1 MTRSV
6 TQVESAGATSVDS
19 SRDYDRDLRERTE
32 ERDVARRELEEERQR
47 RLNQRSDSDDLRRDE
62 YGGFNWGAAFFGWLV
77 AVALTVLLASIAGAI
92 ALGVGR
98 SLNFTQSEAERQA
111 GNVGIGTAIGL
122 LVVLMIA
129 YFFGGYVAGRMSR
142 YDGGRQGFG
151 VWLIAIIASALAVL
165 LGLLFGAEYN
175 IFQRVDLPNIP
186 IPTDKLTSGGLITLA
201 AVLVGTLLAAY
212 LGGKAGQRYHSK
224 IDRITA

>member
-1 MTRSV
+1 M
-6 TQVESAGATSVDS
+6 DS

-201 AVLVGTLLAAY
+201 AVLVGALLAAY